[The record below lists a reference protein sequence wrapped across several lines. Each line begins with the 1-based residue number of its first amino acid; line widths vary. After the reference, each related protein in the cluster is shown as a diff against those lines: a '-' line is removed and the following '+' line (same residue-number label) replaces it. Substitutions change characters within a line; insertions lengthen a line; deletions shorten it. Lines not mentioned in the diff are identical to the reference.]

1 MNAAA
6 HTARME
12 PLISPVPITRAH
24 TADGERAPLTV
35 ALWQTPYAD
44 EAAPEPSPQA
54 MAHTLERL
62 DAAAAQARAAGAHL
76 LVTPEMV
83 LTGYHRASDW
93 LRAVAQPA
101 DGPWAQAVARIAQRH
116 GLAVVYGY
124 PQAAA
129 PGQRPY
135 NAAQALGPDGRAL
148 ANHRKVYLFGQVDAE
163 RFSGGPPVPTTFV
176 YRGWCLGLLICYDV
190 EFAGPV
196 QALAEAGAHAML
208 VPTANM
214 PEYDAVQR
222 DLLPRQAREHG
233 VHLVYANA
241 CGAETGMAPGL
252 VYGGLSTV
260 VDPNGQVLA
269 RAQRAPSLLVATLRA

>member
-1 MNAAA
+1 MVSNTLPTQVANARTTDA
-6 HTARME
+6 
-12 PLISPVPITRAH
+12 
-24 TADGERAPLTV
+24 ERAPLTV

-44 EAAPEPSPQA
+44 ETAPVTRPQA

-83 LTGYHRASDW
+83 LTGYHRAPDW

-101 DGPWAQAVARIAQRH
+101 DGPWAQAVARIAQRR

-124 PQAAA
+124 PQVAA

-135 NAAQALGPDGRAL
+135 NAAQAMGPDGRAL
-148 ANHRKVYLFGQVDAE
+148 ANHRKVCLFGEVDAQ
-163 RFSGGPPVPTTFV
+163 RFSGGPSVPNTFV

-190 EFAGPV
+190 EFAGPI
-196 QALAEAGAHAML
+196 QALADAGAHAVL

-241 CGAETGMAPGL
+241 CSAETGIAPGL
-252 VYGGLSTV
+252 VYGGWSTV
-260 VDPNGQVLA
+260 VGPQGQVLA
-269 RAQRAPSLLVATLRA
+269 RAQRAPSLLLVTLRPE